1 MGDMVKSKSRIM
13 SLIDGTFQPS
23 EGSGSSCG
31 IVCLYGL
38 WNANVPRDAHAL
50 RASLRGSRFEWLE
63 FIQVDENSV
72 EHCLGDNGCQRALG
86 PCPPS
91 ELPALLVMAP
101 PNAPNEQPRMDFV
114 RDIKPY
120 DIFLPGNSNKLQTS
134 ANKVLHSLLLD
145 AKRKTTPVHEPA
157 IRIFVAGDR
166 SSVGKSSISLGLL
179 GTFLTMGY
187 APSELAYIKPA
198 TQCEAPQLVQA
209 FCEKMGIPCVPV
221 GPIVYYKGFTR
232 AYLAGETDTSEQ
244 LLGLAREAVAT
255 LAPGKRILL
264 IDGVGFPAVGSICG
278 TDNASIARACGHED
292 GTPPGVIVVSP
303 SGVGNAVD
311 SFNLNASFFTA
322 RQVPVLGAIFNK
334 VPLEGFYSLENCRQA
349 VTSYF
354 EQYQPEKTAFGF
366 VPMYPE
372 IAGDDAINHV
382 DGFIQTFAKHVD
394 VPAILSAASS
404 IKGGDGHHAL
414 ENPSFQEKKQKIS
427 HGGGLSRAQIEQQAL
442 TAGAAPGA

>member
-1 MGDMVKSKSRIM
+1 M

-23 EGSGSSCG
+23 EGSGSAIHTNG
-31 IVCLYGL
+31 IVCLYGF
-38 WNANVPRDAHAL
+38 WNTNVLREAHAL

-63 FIQVDENSV
+63 FIEVDENGI

-91 ELPALLVMAP
+91 ELPALLVVAP
-101 PNAPNEQPRMDFV
+101 HDAPNERLRMEFV
-114 RDIKPY
+114 RDIKPHEL
-120 DIFLPGNSNKLQTS
+120 FLPGNSNKLQTS
-134 ANKVLHSLLLD
+134 ANNVLHSLLPD
-145 AKRKTTPVHEPA
+145 AERKTTSAHEP

-166 SSVGKSSISLGLL
+166 SSVGKSSVSLGLL

-209 FCEKMGIPCVPV
+209 YCDKMGIPCVPV

-244 LLGLAREAVAT
+244 LLDLAREAVAT

-278 TDNASIARACGHED
+278 TDNASVARACGHAD

-322 RQVPVLGAIFNK
+322 QQVPVLGAIFNK
-334 VPLEGFYSLENCRQA
+334 IPLEGFYSLENCRQT

-354 EQYQPEKTAFGF
+354 KQYQPDKTAFGF
-366 VPMYPE
+366 VPLYPE
-372 IAGDDAINHV
+372 IAGDGAMDHV
-382 DGFIQTFAKHVD
+382 DGFVQTFGKHVD

-404 IKGGDGHHAL
+404 VKGGGDRHAL
-414 ENPSFQEKKQKIS
+414 VEPSRQQKKQKIS
-427 HGGGLSRAQIEQQAL
+427 HDGGLSRAQIEQQAL
-442 TAGAAPGA
+442 IAGAAPGA